1 MTNGELNEMWKKVK
15 VVSTD
20 VLSQHFPAGPEEL
33 YANQSP

>member
-1 MTNGELNEMWKKVK
+1 MTIGELNEMLKKVK

-20 VLSQHFPAGPEEL
+20 LLSQHFPAGPEET